1 MPEMI
6 VEWRI
11 AGWAENVLV
20 VMIGL
25 AMAGLAIWLVLQADK
40 DTLDRYARV
49 EKLRLKKNDKA
60 LQEWMEAYREEHKL
74 RIVAEKK
81 AEQERSMR
89 QQLAKGAD
97 NAWQETT

>member
-11 AGWAENVLV
+11 AGWAENILV

-25 AMAGLAIWLVLQADK
+25 AMAGLAIWLVLQAVK

-89 QQLAKGAD
+89 QQLAKGAE

>member
-11 AGWAENVLV
+11 AGWAENILV

-25 AMAGLAIWLVLQADK
+25 AMAGLAIWLVLQAVK

-74 RIVAEKK
+74 RIAAEQK

-89 QQLAKGAD
+89 KQIAKGAEH
-97 NAWQETT
+97 AWQETT

>member
-1 MPEMI
+1 MTEIM
-6 VEWRI
+6 VEWRL
-11 AGWAENVLV
+11 AGWAENILV

-25 AMAGLAIWLVLQADK
+25 ALAGLSFWLVLNAFK
-40 DTLDRYARV
+40 DVLERAARV
-49 EKLRLKKNDKA
+49 EKLRIKKNDKA